1 MTAVSQSIESGA
13 SEAFAPQHFCPVL
26 EWQIRRDDY
35 AQAFVGG
42 ADDIEE

>member
-1 MTAVSQSIESGA
+1 MTAVSQSIESRTC
-13 SEAFAPQHFCPVL
+13 EAFTTQYLCPVL
-26 EWQIRRDDY
+26 EWQIRRNHH